1 MKFTR
6 ADDEIIL
13 LGNNKNVIGGS
24 EFLNVYHDM
33 VAGMPP
39 EINFEKEKALQN
51 LILKAIKLG
60 LLNCAHDISL
70 GGLSVA
76 LTQMTTDQLGFDV
89 DVKAKSIGLRFD
101 AALFGETQSRIIVS
115 VAKEKKNEFLKLA
128 AEYKTP
134 YHELGKVVSHAI
146 HLRLD
151 GESVIKTDTA
161 TVRNVL
167 EQTLPAIMAE
177 R

>member
-1 MKFTR
+1 
-6 ADDEIIL
+6 
-13 LGNNKNVIGGS
+13 
-24 EFLNVYHDM
+24 
-33 VAGMPP
+33 
-39 EINFEKEKALQN
+39 
-51 LILKAIKLG
+51 
-60 LLNCAHDISL
+60 
-70 GGLSVA
+70 
-76 LTQMTTDQLGFDV
+76 MTTDQLGFDI

-115 VAKEKKNEFLKLA
+115 LSKEKKNEFLKLA

-134 YHELGKVVSHAI
+134 YHELGKVTSGTI
-146 HLRLD
+146 LLRLD